1 MSKYDKLD
9 DETERSDTEITL
21 GLRSILGIF
30 FGLVLICGVFFGFGY
45 SLGRSN
51 AVKPSAAPQV
61 NAQAAPSAA
70 ASAPVTTVVEQ
81 SSSNSNDP
89 YDFNAN
95 SSAGKPSGAVLQPVT
110 PAATEPAASQT
121 PSMPAT
127 TPSGAAPSGAAT
139 SGATTPASVPAAS
152 QQSAAPQAKPASY
165 TISKPASAPSVAASP
180 AASQSPLMVQVAAI
194 SRPQDADVLIAALQ
208 KRGFNATARRET
220 SDNLLHIQIGPFA
233 SRQQAMAMR
242 ARLINDGYNAIL
254 K

>member
-9 DETERSDTEITL
+9 DDTERTDTEITL

-61 NAQAAPSAA
+61 NAQAPSA
-70 ASAPVTTVVEQ
+70 STPAPVTTVVEQ
-81 SSSNSNDP
+81 SSPNSNDP

-95 SSAGKPSGAVLQPVT
+95 NAAGKPSGAVLQPVVPATAPATGT
-110 PAATEPAASQT
+110 PAS
-121 PSMPAT
+121 
-127 TPSGAAPSGAAT
+127 TPSGSAP
-139 SGATTPASVPAAS
+139 SGATTPASTPAGN
-152 QQSAAPQAKPASY
+152 QQSMAPKATPASY
-165 TISKPASAPSVAASP
+165 TISDPAKAVSAPSSP
-180 AASQSPLMVQVAAI
+180 LQTAASQSPLMVQVAAI

-220 SDNLLHIQIGPFA
+220 SDNLLHIQIGPFTT
-233 SRQQAMAMR
+233 RQQAMAMR
-242 ARLINDGYNAIL
+242 TRLINDGYNAIL

>member
-9 DETERSDTEITL
+9 DETEHTDTEITL

-61 NAQAAPSAA
+61 NAQAAPGATSP
-70 ASAPVTTVVEQ
+70 APVTTVVEQ
-81 SSSNSNDP
+81 SSSSNSNDP

-95 SSAGKPSGAVLQPVT
+95 SSAAKPSGAVLQPVDPAT
-110 PAATEPAASQT
+110 PAPTASQT
-121 PSMPAT
+121 PT
-127 TPSGAAPSGAAT
+127 TPAPDPSGSAASGAAT
-139 SGATTPASVPAAS
+139 PASAPAGN
-152 QQSAAPQAKPASY
+152 QQSVTPQATPASY
-165 TISKPASAPSVAASP
+165 TISNAAKSSTTPSLPLQSAS
-180 AASQSPLMVQVAAI
+180 SQSPLMVQVAAI